1 MVTVFIEIED
11 TFLGDNCHPFN
22 LHNYRGWQL
31 GQGPMQTVGAFAV
44 IFDSGA
50 NVLLCHRTDRDAWNL
65 LGGRV
70 EPGETPQETVVR
82 EVLEEVGLQ
91 VRVERL
97 LGVHPVPAKHDLV
110 FTFLC
115 VPVGGVLGTSSESDR
130 VAWFSRAGLPANT
143 LPRHLER
150 TEGAYEGRA
159 R

>member
-1 MVTVFIEIED
+1 
-11 TFLGDNCHPFN
+11 
-22 LHNYRGWQL
+22 
-31 GQGPMQTVGAFAV
+31 MQTVGAFAV

-65 LGGRV
+65 PGGRV
-70 EPGETPQETVVR
+70 EPGETPQEAVVR

-97 LGVHPVPAKHDLV
+97 LGVHPVPTQHDLV

-115 VPVGGVLGTSSESDR
+115 VPVGGVLSISSEADR
-130 VAWFSRAGLPANT
+130 VAWFSRAKLPANT

-150 TEGAYEGRA
+150 IEDAYEQRA